1 MNILLGITG
10 SVASIYTD
18 KLINQL
24 KLLGNVR
31 VVLTKQSEQFSE
43 CQSRSD
49 IQCFVDEDETW
60 QKLGDDILHIELR
73 KWADVMVIAPLS
85 ANSLAKIHYGLCDN
99 LLTSIVRCWDFS
111 KKIIVCP
118 SMNCEM
124 WNNQPTGEQI
134 DSLTKRGFIIIP
146 PVEKKLACGDTGIGA
161 LAEHQEII
169 KQVRKQWKFPLS
181 VKNFIPTDNHPG
193 AFWYHRHGY
202 FHTGVDLY
210 CRDGDEVFAVENGMV
225 IKHGLF
231 TGKRIG
237 SPHWNETYYTAVHG
251 ESGVV
256 VYGEIYENVESPIFV
271 KKGDRIGY
279 VKQVI
284 QDGKERPDIPHHS
297 KSMLHI
303 ELYRHESYSQVW
315 TKSSCHYNFNPID
328 GDDDY
333 PKDRNLLNP
342 TNRLL
347 LSQ

>member
-60 QKLGDDILHIELR
+60 KKLGDDILHIELR

-85 ANSLAKIHYGLCDN
+85 ANSLAKIHHGLCDN

-124 WNNQPTGEQI
+124 WNNEPTLEQI
-134 DSLTKRGFIIIP
+134 YSLTKRGFIIIP

-251 ESGVV
+251 ESGIV

-303 ELYRHESYSQVW
+303 ELYRQKCCSWNKTSLD
-315 TKSSCHYNFNPID
+315 YNFNPID